1 MADGLNTG
9 DSAWVLVSFAMVLLM
24 TPGLALF
31 YGGMVRAKNVISVL
45 YMSFVSIAVVTVI
58 WFLYGYGLAFGR
70 DLGGA
75 GLIGWG
81 DWEFF
86 EVSPSVPYGRIPLYV
101 FSLFQLVFAIITL
114 ALISGAVANRVRL
127 GPWMVFGVVW
137 MTLVYVPIAHWVFS
151 KGGWINRWGVL
162 DFAGGLLVEL
172 NSGVAGLALAL
183 VLGPSVRFR
192 REGPPQPEN
201 IPMVMTGMGLLW
213 FGWFGFNGGSA
224 LTDGAL
230 AANAVTNTMMCAC
243 VAMIVWMLL
252 ERRRF
257 GRFSRLGGTTGAL
270 AGLVAITPA
279 CGYVNLLGATVIGI
293 VAAVVCSY
301 AVEIKTT
308 VGYDDTLDVVGIHG
322 AGGIVGLV
330 LLGFFATGQ
339 YGSPIAGLFF
349 GGSIALL
356 GKQIVAILAVGAY
369 SFVLTF
375 LIGKAVDRLFRLRAS
390 ASEQAEGLD
399 SELRMG

>member
-1 MADGLNTG
+1 MPSGLNTG

-31 YGGMVRAKNVISVL
+31 YGGMVRSKNLISVL

-58 WFLYGYGLAFGR
+58 WFVYGYGLAFGQ
-70 DLGGA
+70 DVGGA

-86 EVSPSVPYGRIPLYV
+86 QTTPSVLDGKIPLYV

-114 ALISGAVANRVRL
+114 ALVSGSVANRVRL
-127 GPWMVFGVVW
+127 GPWMIFGVVW
-137 MTLVYVPIAHWVFS
+137 MTLVYLPVAHWVFS
-151 KGGWINRWGVL
+151 KGGWINRWGAL
-162 DFAGGLLVEL
+162 DFAGGLVVEL
-172 NSGVAGLALAL
+172 NSGIAGLALAL
-183 VLGPSVRFR
+183 VLGPSLRFR
-192 REGPPQPEN
+192 REGPPQPQN
-201 IPMVMTGMGLLW
+201 VPMVMTGMGLLW

-230 AANAVTNTMMCAC
+230 AANAVVNTMMCGC

-279 CGYVNLLGATVIGI
+279 CGYVNLFGATVIGI
-293 VAAVVCSY
+293 VAAVVCTY
-301 AVEIKTT
+301 AVEVKTS

-322 AGGIVGLV
+322 AGGIVGV
-330 LLGFFATGQ
+330 ALLGLFATGK
-339 YGSPIAGLFF
+339 YGSPIAGLFY
-349 GGSIALL
+349 GGSISLL
-356 GKQIVAILAVGAY
+356 GKQLVAILAVGTY
-369 SFVLTF
+369 TFVLTY
-375 LIGKAVDRLFRLRAS
+375 LIGKIVNRLFKLRAS
-390 ASEQAEGLD
+390 ASQESEGLD
-399 SELRMG
+399 TELRLG

>member
-86 EVSPSVPYGRIPLYV
+86 EISPSVPYGRIPLYV

-293 VAAVVCSY
+293 VAAVVCAY

-330 LLGFFATGQ
+330 LLGFFATGH

-356 GKQIVAILAVGAY
+356 REYDSTVPISIYLGIAALLTLFAVYKARETQGRDLAERIHA
-369 SFVLTF
+369 
-375 LIGKAVDRLFRLRAS
+375 
-390 ASEQAEGLD
+390 
-399 SELRMG
+399 